1 MNTAGGA
8 CLYVLSSLL
17 AAAGAPAA
25 LAALALAPLSALAE
39 VARET
44 AHGAGGGAAAA
55 AALGEA
61 RSPASSSCSSLV
73 AGVLYGS
80 FSLKELFPSRAPGC
94 SWSLENP
101 DPTKYSLYLR
111 FARDPV
117 ICRTHLP
124 MLLSLDHH
132 QANQSCPPQLRK
144 GLARDQEVVDLCSGD
159 GPYAFLQF
167 DKNFV
172 QLCLT
177 RHLAAEADGG
187 EELQVNKEHLD
198 LRLVEVLLIN
208 NENSSQFTCGV
219 LCRWFE
225 ECLRSGHGG
234 HHGLSDQDGC
244 GMTQTGCICPNHNIM
259 APPVPLLPET
269 PHSPGNGSA
278 PPDDC
283 CVTELHSNEAI
294 IVAPRDVRQGKT
306 RVQKKT
312 KKSIRHNSY
321 CTAHF
326 QGLHNI
332 VPAGSIFFIE
342 TF

>member
-1 MNTAGGA
+1 MNAAGGA

-25 LAALALAPLSALAE
+25 LAALSLAPLSALAE

-44 AHGAGGGAAAA
+44 PHGAASA
-55 AALGEA
+55 AALGEVH
-61 RSPASSSCSSLV
+61 SPAASSCSSLV

-80 FSLKELFPSRAPGC
+80 FSLRELFPSRAPGC

-117 ICRTHLP
+117 ICRTYLP

-144 GLARDQEVVDLCSGD
+144 GSARDQEVVDLCGAE

-172 QLCLT
+172 QLCLM
-177 RHLAAEADGG
+177 RHPAADAEVS
-187 EELQVNKEHLD
+187 EEPLE

-225 ECLRSGHGG
+225 ECLRTGHGG
-234 HHGLSDQDGC
+234 HHGPLDQDGC
-244 GMTQTGCICPNHNIM
+244 GTTQTGCICPNHNIM

-269 PHSPGNGSA
+269 PHSPVNGSA

-294 IVAPRDVRQGKT
+294 IVAPRDVRQGRT
-306 RVQKKT
+306 RVPNT
-312 KKSIRHNSY
+312 GARIYGVRENSY
-321 CTAHF
+321 F
-326 QGLHNI
+326 
-332 VPAGSIFFIE
+332 
-342 TF
+342 